1 MGGWPGGRVSHGW
14 LARWACEPWVAG
26 QVGVRAMGGWPGGRV
41 SHGWLARWACE
52 PWVAGQMGMR
62 VMGGW
67 PGGRVS
73 DSKHARPPHPRLS
86 MHPHPICTTNHQPS
100 TINHHPPQPPPTT
113 TTNHHTHQPP
123 QSGWRIPHAP
133 RPPHP
138 PTQADWSILTAGMF
152 RAFWCFRLLF
162 FGIPLHIHVNRP
174 RAAALERVLRPLAP
188 LGLLAGLVLLA
199 PLWMPVMLLV
209 RTRRAARMRRLQ
221 QHRNQRNLL
230 RRALVAGLPRRD
242 AVVLLEVLPACV
254 RTAVAFLPKGCT
266 ETEAKYQ
273 LIN

>member
-1 MGGWPGGRVSHGW
+1 MT
-14 LARWACEPWVAG
+14 LNT
-26 QVGVRAMGGWPGGRV
+26 
-41 SHGWLARWACE
+41 
-52 PWVAGQMGMR
+52 
-62 VMGGW
+62 
-67 PGGRVS
+67 
-73 DSKHARPPHPRLS
+73 HALRTLGSPCTRILYAPP
-86 MHPHPICTTNHQPS
+86 TTNHQPS
-100 TINHHPPQPPPTT
+100 TTTHHNHHPPQPPTT
-113 TTNHHTHQPP
+113 TLTNHHSQAGVSLTPP
-123 QSGWRIPHAP
+123 SPHTLLLADWHTLIACT
-133 RPPHP
+133 PPHP